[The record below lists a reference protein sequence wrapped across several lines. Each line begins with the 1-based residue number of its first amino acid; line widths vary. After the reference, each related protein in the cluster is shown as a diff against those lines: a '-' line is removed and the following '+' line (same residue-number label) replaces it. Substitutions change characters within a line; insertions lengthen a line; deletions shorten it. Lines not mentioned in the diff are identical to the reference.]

1 MKWPASFFSCG
12 TNCSSWP
19 AMGGKLPG
27 PASGTAPANAYTTES
42 NPIVVIGE
50 QYIAPY
56 PVDLKIQHTVFTV
69 AENNFDITDVNDNPI
84 FKVKNK
90 LFSFPDR
97 RVLLDAAGNPLV
109 SLKQKVKV
117 WFPFSWTIC
126 EFKFSEYKF
135 GVLWLD
141 IECS

>member
-1 MKWPASFFSCG
+1 M
-12 TNCSSWP
+12 
-19 AMGGKLPG
+19 
-27 PASGTAPANAYTTES
+27 PASGTAPAKTYTTES
-42 NPIVVIGE
+42 DPIVVIGE
-50 QYIAPY
+50 QYISPF
-56 PVDLKIQHTVFTV
+56 PVDLKIQHTAFTV

-84 FKVKNK
+84 FKVKDK

-97 RVLLDAAGNPLV
+97 RVLLDADGNPVV

-126 EFKFSEYKF
+126 EFKLNEYKF

-141 IECS
+141 MECS

>member
-109 SLKQKVKV
+109 SLKQK
-117 WFPFSWTIC
+117 C
-126 EFKFSEYKF
+126 EEIVFGSSEDEDEDYDDYDF
-135 GVLWLD
+135 RCFLG
-141 IECS
+141 IQYQ